1 MPGTGGGGLA
11 PPPHVRRTWGAHRGT
26 DKGTHG
32 YWLCQESWGA
42 ALGGDAAQMCTR
54 VWLWHRKLAGGFQR
68 RSAVPTPQADWGCS
82 VPYTECVPGVRSF
95 KPFSPLLSTSV
106 FVSFLFLE
114 LIELGACLS
123 GALLP
128 PARGCAGQEA
138 KAARSGPA
146 GTEEPP
152 SPFGDPRASSYPQP
166 SLRQGHSWAGSGQSA
181 RLGTSVLARVALKAR
196 GGGGGLRTNLSIP
209 SRRLLSRPQAEAVE
223 DTGLA

>member
-1 MPGTGGGGLA
+1 MPRKLGCCIGWRCCPDVHPGVALA
-11 PPPHVRRTWGAHRGT
+11 PETRGRVPA
-26 DKGTHG
+26 
-32 YWLCQESWGA
+32 QE
-42 ALGGDAAQMCTR
+42 
-54 VWLWHRKLAGGFQR
+54 
-68 RSAVPTPQADWGCS
+68 RSADSPSRLGLQCSIHGVCAWCS
-82 VPYTECVPGVRSF
+82 VIQT
-95 KPFSPLLSTSV
+95 FSPLLSTSV

-114 LIELGACLS
+114 LIELGAGLS